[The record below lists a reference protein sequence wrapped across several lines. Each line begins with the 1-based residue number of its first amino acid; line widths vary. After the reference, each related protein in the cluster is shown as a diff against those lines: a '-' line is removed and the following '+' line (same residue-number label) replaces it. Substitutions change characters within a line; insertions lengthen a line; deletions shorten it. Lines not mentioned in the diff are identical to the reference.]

1 MTESSLTPTNL
12 VASASKYLAEAG
24 YTQINSERLDGLELL
39 GGRFFEDEYRVV
51 MLMVFDTWSEL
62 STDWPRAQSS
72 MVELMSAYMTDTI
85 EKSWDGYLLLLTL
98 DPCPPSALG
107 EVDRIRYDTLRV
119 RKLVATGD
127 ELKGLGDVERALLP
141 LLPIDTTINL
151 KQETSALDLLPNL
164 LASEG
169 INPEATKLLLGA
181 FRDRSS
187 LIEALHRVETGR

>member
-1 MTESSLTPTNL
+1 LTESSLTPTNL